1 MSEKMA
7 AHTAEVV
14 AHRVKDFDSVDVYWL
29 PAFKERQSLLDH
41 LGQTDAP
48 VMILLPKRATV

>member
-1 MSEKMA
+1 MA